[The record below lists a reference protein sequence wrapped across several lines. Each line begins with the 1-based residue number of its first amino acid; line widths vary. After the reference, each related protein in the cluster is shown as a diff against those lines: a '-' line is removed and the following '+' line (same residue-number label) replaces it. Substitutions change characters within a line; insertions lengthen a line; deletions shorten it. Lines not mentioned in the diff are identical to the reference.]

1 MRNLQVKN
9 KIRSNK
15 IQRRCHTDADIDID
29 IDIDI
34 DFDEIIHSVKCNQ
47 INTMQYN
54 TMIVVI

>member
-15 IQRRCHTDADIDID
+15 IQRRCHTDADID